1 VNSDETSEIYNHYR
15 GNYPKAPSNIVDS
28 NAQDFLDSEIVP
40 VCKMFSM
47 NDSNVQTYL
56 ASRGYTDP
64 NYATY
69 VAQQIK

>member
-1 VNSDETSEIYNHYR
+1 VNSDETSDIYNQYR
-15 GNYPKAPSNIVDS
+15 GTSPKALSNIVDS
-28 NAQDFLDSEIVP
+28 DAQNFLDSEIVP

-64 NYATY
+64 NYTTY
-69 VAQQIK
+69 VAQQMK